1 MVHRSRSL
9 RALAVPLVAI
19 TVSATSAFAADPPLN
34 IELVSNFIETG
45 QLYADVWGEGDFAF
59 LAHKGQPRVD
69 IIDISDP
76 ENPVK
81 AATYNTGVG
90 SAQDV
95 KTGNGLMFVGLES
108 AAPGVHIVDV
118 RDPNNPVKLT
128 NVTVADAVHNVFYHE
143 GWLYICSS
151 AVPGLFIVD
160 LRNYDP
166 DNAPA
171 TISQATWIINGPGN
185 FVHDM
190 TVQGDY
196 LFASGYNALYLYDI
210 TNIATQKPT
219 FLTKADGS
227 SVHSA
232 WATDDLRFVVIAEE
246 RTGAGVYLFEIV
258 QTEATGAVSLVLRDS
273 YAVPTSRAT
282 SAHNPVIIGY
292 TVYVAWN
299 QIGTQ
304 IFEIDPVLKRLGL
317 TASYDTTEANGNT
330 GFEGNW
336 GIYPFLGDDRILA
349 SDRQT
354 GLWVLD
360 AELTS
365 APTISVTGSCP
376 GQVTVDVS
384 GGTPNAEVAIV
395 SAGAQSGFLKKGL
408 LCNGSLLDI
417 GEPFALPPTFVP
429 VDGSGNGSSQMT
441 LQSGRCFVQGLDF
454 GNCRAS
460 NLVDAD

>member
-9 RALAVPLVAI
+9 RALVVPLVLMMA
-19 TVSATSAFAADPPLN
+19 SATAAFGADPPLN
-34 IELVSNFIETG
+34 IALVSNFDESG

-81 AATYNTGVG
+81 AATYNTGLG

-95 KTGNGLMFVGLES
+95 KTANGLMFVGLES
-108 AAPGVHIVDV
+108 ASPGVHIVDV
-118 RDPNNPVKLT
+118 RDPYNPVKLT
-128 NVTVADAVHNVFYHE
+128 NVTVRSAVHNVFYHE
-143 GWLYICSS
+143 GWLYICDS
-151 AVPGLFIVD
+151 AVPDLFIVD
-160 LRNYDP
+160 LRSYDP

-171 TISQATWIINGPGN
+171 TISQATWTLNNVGS

-190 TVQGDY
+190 TAQGNR

-210 TNIATQKPT
+210 SNIANQEPT
-219 FLTKADGS
+219 FLAKVNGTA
-227 SVHSA
+227 VHSA
-232 WATDDLRFVVIAEE
+232 WATDDLRFVVTAEE
-246 RTGAGVYLFEIV
+246 RTGGGIKLFEIL
-258 QTEATGAVSLVLRDS
+258 QTEETGAVSLVQRDS
-273 YAVPTSRAT
+273 FAVPTSRAT
-282 SAHNPVIIGY
+282 SAHNPVVKGY

-304 IFEIDPVLKRLGL
+304 ILEIDPVQKRLGL
-317 TASYDTTEANGNT
+317 IASYDTTEANGNT

-336 GIYPFLGDDRILA
+336 GIYPFLGDDLILA
-349 SDRQT
+349 SDRST
-354 GLWVLD
+354 GLWILD
-360 AELTS
+360 ADLIS

-384 GGTPNAEVAIV
+384 GGTPGAEVAIV

-429 VDGSGNGSSQMT
+429 VDGGGNGSSQMT

-454 GNCRAS
+454 GNCRGS